1 MLPSEWQCVTI
12 RYVKWPR
19 VKWQGED
26 VKHLSGRVHELKRGK
41 WRLTVNLEPEA
52 VLGDA
57 GKPVQDAR
65 GKPRLRYPK
74 MSKDVQATGKRDAE
88 RQRDKWIAELETHD
102 CTDPNRL
109 TFAAMAER
117 WLAAVKHEIQPV
129 TLDFY
134 QGNLTRHLL
143 PVIGHRIAAEV
154 KPADLSALYAEKRE
168 TMAEK
173 SVKHMHTTARAA
185 YSWAMEVELQDRNP
199 AALVNRRRRGKSGQR
214 EQREYTT
221 WNPDEIARAV
231 QVARGQLVYL
241 PLMFA
246 GWCGLRR
253 GEVCGLRWEDIDLE
267 AGTLSVCRSME
278 QAGRVLH
285 VAPPKTAAGLRTIPT
300 PDALVDA
307 LTAHH
312 ALYAALT
319 VRHGGKWNPEG
330 YVMATGRGTPVKPSN
345 LSSSWADFCTR
356 KALRRLRYHD
366 LRHSYATDLLLRQ
379 KVPVNIVAELLGHS
393 DPAITMALYVHTDD
407 RMHKQAGIRQNRRV
421 TAALAKAEQDSR
433 LIRDNVKPLRRAV
446 G

>member
-1 MLPSEWQCVTI
+1 
-12 RYVKWPR
+12 
-19 VKWQGED
+19 

-41 WRLTVNLEPEA
+41 WRLTINLEPEA
-52 VLGDA
+52 VLDDA

-74 MSKDVQATGKRDAE
+74 TSKDVQATGKRDAE
-88 RQRDKWIAELETHD
+88 RERDKWIAELEAHD

-109 TFAAMAER
+109 TFALMAER

-185 YSWAMEVELQDRNP
+185 YSWAVEVELQDRNP
-199 AALVNRRRRGKSGQR
+199 AVLVNRRRRGNAGPR

-221 WNPDEIARAV
+221 WTPDEIARAV
-231 QVARGQLVYL
+231 QAAHGQLVYL
-241 PLMFA
+241 PLMLA

-253 GEVCGLRWEDIDLE
+253 GEVCGLRWDDIDFK
-267 AGTLSVCRSME
+267 AGTVSVCRSLE
-278 QAGRVLH
+278 QAGSVLH
-285 VAPPKTAAGLRTIPT
+285 VAPPKTASGARTVPM
-300 PDALVDA
+300 PDALVAA
-307 LTAHH
+307 LKAHH
-312 ALYAALT
+312 ALYAGLR
-319 VRHGGKWNPEG
+319 VRHGGAWNPEG
-330 YVMATGRGTPVKPSN
+330 YIMATGRGTPVKPSN
-345 LSSSWADFCTR
+345 LSSAWADFCKR
-356 KALRRLRYHD
+356 KGLGHLRYHD
-366 LRHSYATDLLLRQ
+366 LRHSFATDLILRQ
-379 KVPVNIVAELLGHS
+379 HVDVNIVSELLGHA
-393 DPAITMALYVHTDD
+393 DPAITITLYVHADD
-407 RMHKQAGIRQNRRV
+407 RMHKRAGMRQNKRV

>member
-1 MLPSEWQCVTI
+1 MPI
-12 RYVKWPR
+12 
-19 VKWQGED
+19 VKWQGEV

-52 VLGDA
+52 V
-57 GKPVQDAR
+57 QDAR
-65 GKPRLRYPK
+65 GDLKLRYPK
-74 MSKDVQATGKRDAE
+74 TSKDVQATGKRDAE

-109 TFAAMAER
+109 TFADMSAR

-173 SVKHMHTTARAA
+173 SVRHIHTTARAA
-185 YSWAMEVELQDRNP
+185 YSWAVEVELQDRNP
-199 AALVNRRRRGKSGQR
+199 AALVNRRRRGKAGPR
-214 EQREYTT
+214 EQRHYTT

-231 QVARGQLVYL
+231 RAARGQLVYL
-241 PLMFA
+241 PLMLA

-253 GEVCGLRWEDIDLE
+253 GEVCGLRFEDIDLE

-278 QAGRVLH
+278 QAGRFLH
-285 VAPPKTAAGLRTIPT
+285 VAPPKTESGQRTLEM

-307 LTAHH
+307 LAAHE
-312 ALYAALT
+312 ALYDGLRQ
-319 VRHGGKWNPEG
+319 RHGREWTPEG
-330 YVMATGRGTPVKPSN
+330 YVLATGRGTPVKPSN
-345 LSSSWADFCTR
+345 LSSAWADFCKR
-356 KALRRLRYHD
+356 KDLGHLRFHD
-366 LRHSYATDLLLRQ
+366 LRHSVATDMLMRQ
-379 KVPVNIVAELLGHS
+379 HIDVKIVSEFLGHA
-393 DPAITMALYVHTDD
+393 DPGITLSLYVHTDEKM
-407 RMHKQAGIRQNRRV
+407 RKRAAMRQNRRV
-421 TAALAKAEQDSR
+421 TAAVAKAEQDSR
-433 LIRDNVKPLRRAV
+433 LIRDNVIPLRRAV

>member
-1 MLPSEWQCVTI
+1 M
-12 RYVKWPR
+12 
-19 VKWQGED
+19 
-26 VKHLSGRVHELKRGK
+26 KHLSGRVHELKRGK

-185 YSWAMEVELQDRNP
+185 YSWAVEVELQDRNP
-199 AALVNRRRRGKSGQR
+199 AVLVNRRRRGNAGPR

-221 WNPDEIARAV
+221 WTPDEIARAV
-231 QVARGQLVYL
+231 QASRGQLVCL

-253 GEVCGLRWEDIDLE
+253 GEVCGLRWDDIDFK
-267 AGTLSVCRSME
+267 AGTVSVCRSLE
-278 QAGRVLH
+278 QAGSVLH
-285 VAPPKTAAGLRTIPT
+285 VAPPKTASGARTVPM
-300 PDALVDA
+300 PDALVAA
-307 LTAHH
+307 LKAHH
-312 ALYAALT
+312 ALYAGLR
-319 VRHGGKWNPEG
+319 VRHGGAWNPEG

-345 LSSSWADFCTR
+345 LSSAWADFCKR
-356 KALRRLRYHD
+356 KGLGHLRFHD
-366 LRHSYATDLLLRQ
+366 LRHSFATDLILRQ
-379 KVPVNIVAELLGHS
+379 HVDVNVVSELLGHA
-393 DPAITMALYVHTDD
+393 DPAITITLYVHADD
-407 RMHKQAGIRQNRRV
+407 RMHKRAGMRQNKRV

-433 LIRDNVKPLRRAV
+433 LVRDNVKQLRKDV

>member
-1 MLPSEWQCVTI
+1 M
-12 RYVKWPR
+12 
-19 VKWQGED
+19 
-26 VKHLSGRVHELKRGK
+26 KHLSGRVHELKRGK
-41 WRLTVNLEPEA
+41 WRLTINLEPEA
-52 VLGDA
+52 VLDDA

-74 MSKDVQATGKRDAE
+74 TSKDVQATGKRDAE
-88 RQRDKWIAELETHD
+88 RERDKWIAELEAHD

-109 TFAAMAER
+109 TFALMAER

-185 YSWAMEVELQDRNP
+185 YSWAVEVELQDRNP
-199 AALVNRRRRGKSGQR
+199 AVLVNRRRRGNAGPR

-221 WNPDEIARAV
+221 WTPDEIARAV
-231 QVARGQLVYL
+231 QAAHGQLVYL
-241 PLMFA
+241 PLMLA

-253 GEVCGLRWEDIDLE
+253 GEVCGLRWDDIDFK
-267 AGTLSVCRSME
+267 AGTVSVCRSLE
-278 QAGRVLH
+278 QAGSVLH
-285 VAPPKTAAGLRTIPT
+285 VAPPKTASGARTVPM
-300 PDALVDA
+300 PDALVAA
-307 LTAHH
+307 LKAHH
-312 ALYAALT
+312 ALYAGLR
-319 VRHGGKWNPEG
+319 VRHGGAWNPEG
-330 YVMATGRGTPVKPSN
+330 YIMATGRGTPVKPSN
-345 LSSSWADFCTR
+345 LSSAWADFCKR
-356 KALRRLRYHD
+356 KGLGHLRYHD
-366 LRHSYATDLLLRQ
+366 LRHSFATDLILRQ
-379 KVPVNIVAELLGHS
+379 HVDVNIVSELLGHA
-393 DPAITMALYVHTDD
+393 DPAITITLYVHADD
-407 RMHKQAGIRQNRRV
+407 RMHKRAGMRQNKRV

>member
-1 MLPSEWQCVTI
+1 
-12 RYVKWPR
+12 
-19 VKWQGED
+19 

-41 WRLTVNLEPEA
+41 WRLTINLEPEA

-74 MSKDVQATGKRDAE
+74 TSKDVQATGKRDAE
-88 RQRDKWIAELETHD
+88 RERDKWIAELEAHD

-109 TFAAMAER
+109 TFALMAER

-185 YSWAMEVELQDRNP
+185 YSWAVEVELQDRNP
-199 AALVNRRRRGKSGQR
+199 AVLVNRRRRGNAGPR

-221 WNPDEIARAV
+221 WTPDEIARAV
-231 QVARGQLVYL
+231 QAAHGQLVYL
-241 PLMFA
+241 PLMLA

-253 GEVCGLRWEDIDLE
+253 GEVCGLRWDDIDFK
-267 AGTLSVCRSME
+267 AGTVSVCRSLE
-278 QAGRVLH
+278 QAGSVLH
-285 VAPPKTAAGLRTIPT
+285 VAPPKTASGARTVPM
-300 PDALVDA
+300 PDALVAA
-307 LTAHH
+307 LKAHH
-312 ALYAALT
+312 ALYAGLR
-319 VRHGGKWNPEG
+319 VRHGGAWNPEG
-330 YVMATGRGTPVKPSN
+330 YIMATGRGTPVKPSN
-345 LSSSWADFCTR
+345 LSSAWADFCKR
-356 KALRRLRYHD
+356 KGLGHLRYHD
-366 LRHSYATDLLLRQ
+366 LRHSFATDLILRQ
-379 KVPVNIVAELLGHS
+379 HVDVNIVSELLGHA
-393 DPAITMALYVHTDD
+393 DPAITITLYVHADD
-407 RMHKQAGIRQNRRV
+407 RMHKRAGMRQNKRV